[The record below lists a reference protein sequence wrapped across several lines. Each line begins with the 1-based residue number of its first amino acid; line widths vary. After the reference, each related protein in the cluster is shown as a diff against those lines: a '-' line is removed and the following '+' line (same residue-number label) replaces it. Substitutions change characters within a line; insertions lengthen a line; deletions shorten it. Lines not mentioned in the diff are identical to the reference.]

1 MTMVK
6 GLVFDA
12 YGTLF
17 DVHSVVTAC
26 QQMAPDAPAL
36 SETWRA
42 KQLEYTWLRS
52 LMGQYEDFW
61 AITAAA
67 LCFALRRY
75 GITLDTTQYTR
86 LLEAYYRLS
95 TYPDVLP
102 ALQRLRQYPLAI
114 LSNGTPRMLQAVLE
128 HNNLSGM
135 FTQVLSVDPL
145 RIFKPSPVV
154 YELAPQHLQLPK
166 QELVFVSSNA
176 FDVIGAKAYGFQV
189 AWINRAQAQLDEL
202 GWQPDVVVQRL
213 DQLPQVLHL

>member
-1 MTMVK
+1 MTTVK

-17 DVHSVVTAC
+17 DVHSVIAAC
-26 QQMAPDAPAL
+26 QQVAPDAPAL

-67 LCFALRRY
+67 LRFALRRH
-75 GITLDTTQYTR
+75 GITLDAAQYTH
-86 LLEAYYRLS
+86 LLEEYYRLS
-95 TYPDVLP
+95 TYPEVLT
-102 ALQRLRQYPLAI
+102 ALQRLRPYPLAI
-114 LSNGTPRMLQAVLE
+114 LSNGTPRMLHAALE
-128 HNNLSGM
+128 HNNLQGV

-145 RIFKPSPVV
+145 RTFKPNPVV
-154 YELAPQHLQLPK
+154 YELAPRHLQLPK

-189 AWINRAQAQLDEL
+189 VWINRANVQLDEL
-202 GWQPDVVVQRL
+202 GWQPDVVVPRL
-213 DQLPQVLHL
+213 DQLPHALHL

>member
-1 MTMVK
+1 MTTVK

-17 DVHSVVTAC
+17 DVHSVIAAC
-26 QQMAPDAPAL
+26 QQVAPDAPAL

-67 LCFALRRY
+67 LRFALRRH
-75 GITLDTTQYTR
+75 GITLDAAQYTR
-86 LLEAYYRLS
+86 LLEEYYRLS
-95 TYPDVLP
+95 TYPEVLT
-102 ALQRLRQYPLAI
+102 ALQRLRPYPLAI
-114 LSNGTPRMLQAVLE
+114 LSNGTPRMLHAALE
-128 HNNLSGM
+128 HNNLQGV

-145 RIFKPSPVV
+145 RTFKPNPVV
-154 YELAPQHLQLPK
+154 YELAPRHLQLPK

-189 AWINRAQAQLDEL
+189 VWINRANVQLDEL
-202 GWQPDVVVQRL
+202 GWQPDVVVPRL
-213 DQLPQVLHL
+213 DQLPHALHL